1 MGCICLVKKVRAAK
15 VFFAWRS
22 TRKVGGGGGYWK
34 SKGSKALRLEM
45 VVVDD
50 LAEKYV
56 LMMKIFWY
64 QEEV

>member
-1 MGCICLVKKVRAAK
+1 MIR
-15 VFFAWRS
+15 
-22 TRKVGGGGGYWK
+22 GYWK